1 MVISTGAVET
11 IAMGIARM
19 KRTCAFALIA
29 MGITP
34 IATAGAQQPPPAR
47 QGPATANK
55 PAVARPATAK
65 GSAIDGI
72 WSGTLT
78 QVAGGGATQGGSESK
93 YAIELTI
100 TAKGA
105 ESNYPGLE
113 CQGKLRRIATSPH
126 YTFFVEVITRG
137 HIDKGG
143 RCPDGS
149 VTLTRAGEN
158 LGVEWFGIFKDELI
172 LASGTLTRK
181 PAQ

>member
-65 GSAIDGI
+65 GPAIEGI

-78 QVAGGGATQGGSESK
+78 QVAGGSATQDGSESK
-93 YAIELTI
+93 YAVELTI

-113 CQGKLRRIATSPH
+113 CQGKLRRIGTSPS
-126 YTFFVEVITRG
+126 YAFFVEVITRG
-137 HIDKGG
+137 PVDKTGSLPG
-143 RCPDGS
+143 WQRNPDARG
-149 VTLTRAGEN
+149 
-158 LGVEWFGIFKDELI
+158 
-172 LASGTLTRK
+172 
-181 PAQ
+181 